1 MSDAV
6 IAPRAGVFDGLIEKT
21 TGPVVMVNL
30 LKFKKDAGDGRTGA
44 EAYAAYGAAVTEI
57 LKDYGADVV
66 WAGRPEQLFSGE
78 KTDADWDAVLL
89 VRYPTAE
96 ALAAMSA
103 SSEYGAIYHDRI
115 AGLERTTIIAC
126 SQTFT
131 LGQA

>member
-1 MSDAV
+1 MTDAAV
-6 IAPRAGVFDGLIEKT
+6 TPRAGAFQGLSEKT

-44 EAYAAYGAAVTEI
+44 EAYAAYGAAVTDI
-57 LKDYGADVV
+57 LRDYGAEVV

-78 KTDADWDAVLL
+78 QTDEDWDAVVL
-89 VRYPTAE
+89 VRYPTAQ
-96 ALAAMSA
+96 ALADMSA
-103 SSEYGAIYHDRI
+103 SPEYGAAHHDRI

-131 LGQA
+131 LGQ